1 MTTPHIEAGARASGR
16 SAETPPAARRRVAI
30 GHSLTPWA
38 FALPALAVYAAFVV
52 YPAIRSVY
60 ISFTDWDG
68 IAPVKNFVGL
78 KNYTDLLHDAVV
90 HTAVRN
96 NIFWALT
103 TIIVPAVL
111 GLALAMAVNT
121 PVFMKPLLRTVF
133 YTPAVLPL
141 VGVGTIWTWLLDPS
155 GAINELLRNV
165 GLGGLT
171 HAWLG
176 DSSTAIWAAMV
187 PAIWVRTGFPML
199 LYLAALQAI
208 PAELYESAATE
219 GANRWQ
225 RFRYIT
231 FPSLRH
237 THYIVIALATI
248 EAVKVFDLVF
258 AMTSGGPGNSTQVM
272 GTWMYFNVFQSY
284 NAGYGTAIAVVVT
297 IVAILVG
304 IPYVRMTTKDL

>member
-1 MTTPHIEAGARASGR
+1 MTTPRIEDGARTIGR
-16 SAETPPAARRRVAI
+16 SADTAPTGRRGLALR
-30 GHSLTPWA
+30 HSVIPWA
-38 FALPALAVYAAFVV
+38 FALPALAVYTAFLI

-68 IAPVKNFVGL
+68 IAPVKKFVGL
-78 KNYTDLLHDAVV
+78 KNYTDMLHDAVI

-96 NIFWALT
+96 NIFWALI
-103 TIIVPAVL
+103 TILVPAVL

-121 PVFMKPLLRTVF
+121 PVFLKPLLRTIF

-155 GAINELLRNV
+155 GAINEILRDV
-165 GLGGLT
+165 GLGGLA

-187 PAIWVRTGFPML
+187 PAVWVRTGFPML

-208 PAELYESAATE
+208 PAELHESAATE
-219 GANRWQ
+219 GASRWQ

-231 FPSLRH
+231 FPSLRA

-297 IVAILVG
+297 FVAILVG

>member
-1 MTTPHIEAGARASGR
+1 MATARIEAGARASGR
-16 SAETPPAARRRVAI
+16 SAETPSAGRRGPALR
-30 GHSLTPWA
+30 HSLVPWT
-38 FALPALAVYAAFVV
+38 FALPALAVYAAFLV
-52 YPAIRSVY
+52 YPALRSVY

-68 IAPVKNFVGL
+68 ISPVKKIVGL
-78 KNYTDLLHDAVV
+78 KNYTDMLHDAVI

-96 NIFWALT
+96 NIFWALV
-103 TIIVPAVL
+103 TIIAPMVL

-121 PVFMKPLLRTVF
+121 PVFLKPLLRTIF

-141 VGVGTIWTWLLDPS
+141 VGVGTIWTWLLNPT
-155 GAINELLRNV
+155 GAINEVLRDV
-165 GLGGLT
+165 GLGSLA
-171 HAWLG
+171 HPWLG
-176 DSSTAIWAAMV
+176 DSSTAIWGAMV
-187 PAIWVRTGFPML
+187 PAVWVRTGFPML

-208 PAELYESAATE
+208 PAELYESAATD
-219 GANRWQ
+219 GASRLQ
-225 RFRYIT
+225 RFRFIT
-231 FPSLRH
+231 FPSLRA
-237 THYIVIALATI
+237 THYIVIALSTI

-304 IPYVRMTTKDL
+304 IPYVRMTTKEL